1 MPEVKEI
8 DKKFQTVEELGP
20 FSSLIRS
27 CKAEVTELHHS
38 ELLVS
43 IFGALKVGKS
53 TLGNLLLDK
62 PIFESADTPMTSFV
76 TTFHSEKKSCSKVTF
91 VPFIESVEDIESLLL
106 VAGIDDPELEQQYK
120 DLFLNDGV
128 IDGEKLP
135 DFVARPPPQLRYTP
149 IISHVDIYGP
159 FWDIYEKG
167 IAVADCPGTKEIG
180 ALTNVA
186 HRLAANSAV
195 ILYVCDG
202 SSRLSKD
209 DEDVSLIRT
218 QIEDGADVIFILNR
232 KAENTD
238 AEVNIVSGL
247 LEVVFGDLVD
257 FSDSPVNVLDIVND
271 RERLEVLQRELAARL
286 HQRTRVAVSVFLN
299 FFSEL
304 IRAQHLFVS
313 RLLTLH
319 VAKQADGMRERTP
332 LSFRTVTDA
341 SGQTSPSTPSVDV
354 RKLQAEKLLQETQ
367 RTNAKHKAEVKSIQ
381 ARMKVLW
388 RSCQTK
394 IEEAGK
400 SFDEVVSRTA
410 TEFEAQMRL
419 DDAYL
424 SVPVPIAFTP
434 QSAPQRSFIGS
445 IINSQ
450 ENTFEKEY
458 RRQLQMRLHPVMEH
472 GLNVFGRATK
482 KKFVQYLAQE
492 CSSIESSVLELKSEQ
507 ARLVWNRQSAGLF
520 ARLKTDLSRVAPRQ
534 QKVAGVAIS
543 AVGLVGAATLSAVAM
558 TGILAGGLLT
568 GGALIVLGLFA
579 TGIGLSA
586 ASMFKD
592 QQTETS
598 ETGTRKRTLKR
609 LGESIRGSLQ
619 NEHFVAY
626 RQQTVRALDSILS
639 AALHAI
645 ATNLIELESVWYLD
659 QCNLTISYETL
670 CQYLWLRDE
679 LTDVTNELLD
689 AIREMDVSLQVST
702 DFSDTVSEGNRF
714 LSSPRGALNSSDHLS
729 LSTSGGIP
737 IPSSHA
743 SLGNSTS
750 SAGHVHAAHYPSHH
764 SNTLALKLD
773 RQQIQD
779 NARHDSCYVCWRP
792 RTPCGHLCRDCDFLI
807 GAENCPYCHELPHW
821 IADKIKM
828 SPQARKDLESLLKS
842 APPALDSF
850 VHTLSRRASAS
861 DFSSLH
867 SSSASLG
874 ELPSLSSSANISPNS
889 SPAKVMVSGSPP
901 SLPASA
907 SSSDL
912 PSAHSQLPSAR
923 LAFDEQKQHV
933 QGILVAFKAQLSAF
947 CSWFESKYRRYLT
960 EPAEPDLDVPA
971 DMLGSIKYFVNSII
985 SVISQIPSTRGTS
998 LTYPVKLKI
1007 VECVHEVIFTQIGPL
1022 VDGLVR
1028 QKFRLSDQD
1037 HLDTSKRGRGIQYH
1051 TERNDWSP
1059 SKADP
1064 MKLQQAIE
1072 TLRSLALAK
1081 SPYAKFQVWTQ
1092 VWSLIHQ
1099 AHSEVIA
1106 ADESWACL
1114 TYVIV
1119 NAAHAHM
1126 ASDGFIII
1134 QSLELLLEG
1143 EGYMLTTINTF
1154 CSPTLMDDVITA
1166 ELARK

>member
-1 MPEVKEI
+1 MPDVKEI

-76 TTFHSEKKSCSKVTF
+76 TTFHSSDKSCSKVTF
-91 VPFIESVEDIESLLL
+91 VPYIESADDIQSLLL
-106 VAGIDDPELEQQYK
+106 VAGIDDAELEQQYK
-120 DLFLNDGV
+120 DLFAADGL

-159 FWDIYEKG
+159 FWDISEKG

-186 HRLAANSAV
+186 HQVASNSAV
-195 ILYVCDG
+195 ILFVCDG
-202 SSRLSKD
+202 NSRLSKE

-218 QIEDGADVIFILNR
+218 QIEDGADVLFILNR
-232 KAENTD
+232 KIENTD
-238 AEVNIVSGL
+238 AQASTVSAKIK
-247 LEVVFGDLVD
+247 EIFDDIVD
-257 FSDSPVNVLDIVND
+257 FNDSPIHCLDIARD
-271 RERLEVLQRELAARL
+271 RERLDLLQRELAARL

-332 LSFRTVTDA
+332 LSFHTVTPD
-341 SGQTSPSTPSVDV
+341 STSPLPQASPVDI
-354 RKLQAEKLLQETQ
+354 RKLQAEQLALETQ
-367 RTNAKHKAEVKSIQ
+367 RTNAKHKAEVKAIQ
-381 ARMKVLW
+381 ARMRVLW

-400 SFDEVVSRTA
+400 AFDEVVSSTA
-410 TEFEAQMRL
+410 TNFEAKMRL
-419 DDAYL
+419 NDAFL
-424 SVPVPIAFTP
+424 EVPVPIAFTP
-434 QSAPQRSFIGS
+434 ESAPQRSFIGS
-445 IINSQ
+445 MLNPQ
-450 ENTFEKEY
+450 ENLFEKEY
-458 RRQLQMRLHPVMEH
+458 RRQLQMRLHPLMEH
-472 GLNVFGRATK
+472 GLSTFGRATK
-482 KKFVQYLAQE
+482 KKFVQYLAKE
-492 CSSIESSVLELKSEQ
+492 CSSIETSVLELKSEQ
-507 ARLVWNRQSAGLF
+507 ARIVWNRQSAGLF
-520 ARLKTDLSRVAPRQ
+520 ARLKSDLSRVTPRQ

-558 TGILAGGLLT
+558 TGILAGGFLT
-568 GGALIVLGLFA
+568 GGALLVLGLFA

-592 QQTETS
+592 KQTETS
-598 ETGTRKRTLKR
+598 EPGTRKRTLKR
-609 LGESIRGSLQ
+609 LTESIKGSLQ

-626 RQQTVRALDSILS
+626 RQQTIRALDAILS

-645 ATNLIELESVWYLD
+645 ATNLIEIESVWYLD

-689 AIREMDVSLQVST
+689 AIRDMDVSLKVS
-702 DFSDTVSEGNRF
+702 DSSEDLIGDGS
-714 LSSPRGALNSSDHLS
+714 SSPRSTLTSSDS
-729 LSTSGGIP
+729 LALHASGGFP
-737 IPSSHA
+737 TSPGHSH
-743 SLGNSTS
+743 
-750 SAGHVHAAHYPSHH
+750 GHGHHHPSHH

-773 RQQIQD
+773 RQQIQE

-828 SPQARKDLESLLKS
+828 SPQAKKDLEALLKS
-842 APPALDSF
+842 APPSLDTF
-850 VHTLSRRASAS
+850 VQTLSRRASIN
-861 DFSSLH
+861 DFGPLN

-874 ELPSLSSSANISPNS
+874 ELPTL
-889 SPAKVMVSGSPP
+889 
-901 SLPASA
+901 A
-907 SSSDL
+907 SSSSGVPMSAPASSLHGSSPSIPISSSSNDL

-923 LAFDEQKQHV
+923 FTFDEQKQHV
-933 QGILVAFKAQLSAF
+933 QAILVGFKAQLAAF

-960 EPAEPDLDVPA
+960 EPAEPDLDVPD
-971 DMLGSIKYFVNSII
+971 DMLSSIKYFVNSII

-1007 VECVHEVIFTQIGPL
+1007 VECVHEVIFTQIGAL
-1022 VDGLVR
+1022 VDGLIR
-1028 QKFRLSDQD
+1028 KKYSLMDQE
-1037 HLDTSKRGRGIQYH
+1037 HLETTRKGKKIQYNND
-1051 TERNDWSP
+1051 RKDWSP
-1059 SKADP
+1059 QKADP

-1081 SPYAKFQVWTQ
+1081 SPYAKFQVWTH

-1119 NAAHAHM
+1119 NASHPHM
-1126 ASDGFIII
+1126 ASDGFIVIK
-1134 QSLELLLEG
+1134 SLELLLEG

-1154 CSPTLMDDVITA
+1154 CNPTLMEDVISA
-1166 ELARK
+1166 ELARS